1 MKPIKKL
8 RAWMDDRD
16 VSQTDLSEMLGI
28 SQAMTS
34 RYLSGA
40 RSLSIGKL
48 LELSNL
54 TGIPAEVLST
64 NPSTTRILKL
74 LGARTK
80 SPVKTLRDLPK
91 VAYDAIC

>member
-1 MKPIKKL
+1 
-8 RAWMDDRD
+8 
-16 VSQTDLSEMLGI
+16 
-28 SQAMTS
+28 MTS

-74 LGARTK
+74 LAARPK
-80 SPVKTLRDLPK
+80 SRASLLKSNVE
-91 VAYDAIC
+91 VA

>member
-8 RAWMDDRD
+8 RTWMDDRD
-16 VSQTDLSEMLGI
+16 VSQTDLSDMLGI

-40 RSLSIGKL
+40 RALSIGKL

-54 TGIPAEVLST
+54 TGIPAEALST
-64 NPSTTRILKL
+64 NPRTTRILKL
-74 LGARTK
+74 LSNRPNVAERTLK
-80 SPVKTLRDLPK
+80 ESAD
-91 VAYDAIC
+91 VA